1 MHIDILGILIYNSYI
16 DVSGIKQKAI
26 AEKCGLDES
35 KLCMSLQGKR
45 KFEAG
50 EYADVCKALKV
61 PMTRFVKQS
70 VPEEKEE

>member
-1 MHIDILGILIYNSYI
+1 MLFVDVQEMKTYI
-16 DVSGIKQKAI
+16 DVSGIKQRAI

-61 PMTRFVKQS
+61 PMTRFVKPKMS
-70 VPEEKEE
+70 EEKGE